1 MIGTPLER
9 RLPMTTSV
17 ASVALVRVS
26 RVAGTG
32 DPMSLA
38 VRLALTGLIVAA
50 LTALAALSLSI

>member
-1 MIGTPLER
+1 VIGTPLER

-17 ASVALVRVS
+17 ALAALVRVS

-50 LTALAALSLSI
+50 LTALAALSLSV